1 MARKKE
7 ILFQVLHSKFIKNGC
22 EWVITG
28 YPEGKRVRLWFRTE
42 KLAIKA
48 ANERNEEITATGTQD
63 QLPYAL
69 RITALQGS
77 KELEAHGK
85 TLADAV
91 THYLDQLKEEKS
103 AITVAELVKRY
114 MAETDRRVVE
124 NEITERHAE
133 TVKWATS
140 KLVARFGETLLPSL
154 TGAEIKAW
162 VAAMDLATKTKNRI
176 LNYNSQ
182 MFSIA
187 GEWELLAANPLTDIS
202 RFRYRVGNHGE
213 DEIQILTVEEL
224 TSLLDRVDT
233 RLVPYIA
240 IGAFT
245 GLRDAEMK
253 KLKWSEIDL
262 DKRQIEVKKWKSKT
276 AQRRFVTIS
285 DNLLS
290 WLQPHVQ
297 ASGPVIPLSNSPGHV
312 GNPSSKLVYQ
322 LRKKARI
329 EAGMT
334 EWKRNCLRHSF
345 CSYHYAMYE
354 DAGKTAAQAGHTS
367 PATTFA
373 NYRELIKGGKPE
385 AEKYWAIRPAQAEGC
400 NRRR

>member
-1 MARKKE
+1 MARKKQ

-182 MFSIA
+182 MFSIV

-213 DEIQILTVEEL
+213 DEIQI
-224 TSLLDRVDT
+224 
-233 RLVPYIA
+233 
-240 IGAFT
+240 F
-245 GLRDAEMK
+245 
-253 KLKWSEIDL
+253 
-262 DKRQIEVKKWKSKT
+262 
-276 AQRRFVTIS
+276 
-285 DNLLS
+285 
-290 WLQPHVQ
+290 
-297 ASGPVIPLSNSPGHV
+297 NS
-312 GNPSSKLVYQ
+312 
-322 LRKKARI
+322 
-329 EAGMT
+329 
-334 EWKRNCLRHSF
+334 
-345 CSYHYAMYE
+345 
-354 DAGKTAAQAGHTS
+354 
-367 PATTFA
+367 
-373 NYRELIKGGKPE
+373 
-385 AEKYWAIRPAQAEGC
+385 
-400 NRRR
+400 